1 MSEDHPQ
8 DSHNRKSSHNQHRRT
23 FLKASA
29 LTGALSLN
37 NGLAASPEASE
48 RSGNRK
54 LRIGALCVGDFS
66 FWSYTWG
73 DILSPHGVTVNRE
86 ALGTGILD
94 MEITHV
100 WDVDKAKAR
109 EFAEKVGAEPVDRYD
124 GMLGKVD
131 GVAFGGFYEVPWQ
144 HILARPY
151 IEAGIPTYLSRPF
164 AYSLRDIDEILD
176 CAAKHGTP
184 IMATD
189 IYEHLYG
196 VTTLKKRASTI
207 GEIQCVHSTCL
218 THEYAALFHTP
229 YMLQAIFGQD
239 IGKVAVVTDDPNR
252 SSYLSGT
259 YLFNGGSQQKP
270 FLCMSTMTPNGD
282 LYSID
287 VTGSEG
293 TESSRLPQ
301 FAEWRDDLLVHHTPM
316 LVAMQKT
323 FEGNNHEPLDT
334 IRKKNELFLTG
345 FYSAVE
351 RGGAP
356 VDVGTVPPNWR
367 ATPAQPDWIDSAILR
382 RQ

>member
-1 MSEDHPQ
+1 M
-8 DSHNRKSSHNQHRRT
+8 
-23 FLKASA
+23 FLKTSA
-29 LTGALSLN
+29 LAGALALN

-48 RSGNRK
+48 RSGNSK

-66 FWSYTWG
+66 FWSYSWG
-73 DILSPHGVTVNRE
+73 DILSPRGVAVNRE
-86 ALGTGILD
+86 ALGTGLLD

-109 EFAEKVGAEPVDRYD
+109 EFADKVGAEPVDRYD
-124 GMLGKVD
+124 GMVGKVD

-164 AYSLRDIDEILD
+164 AYSLRDIEDILD

-196 VTTLKKRASTI
+196 VTTLKKRIRTI

-229 YMLQAIFGQD
+229 YMLQAIFGHD
-239 IGKVAVVTDDPNR
+239 VGKVAVVTDDPN
-252 SSYLSGT
+252 SSTYLMGT
-259 YLFNGGSQQKP
+259 YLFNGDPEQKP
-270 FLCMSTMTPNGD
+270 FLCTSTMTPDGD
-282 LYSID
+282 LYSMD

-293 TESSRLPQ
+293 IESSRLPQ

-323 FEGNNHEPLDT
+323 FEGTMYEPLDN
-334 IRKKNELFLTG
+334 IRKKNEIFLTG

-351 RGGAP
+351 RSGAP
-356 VDVGTVPPNWR
+356 VDVGTVPPDWR
-367 ATPAQPDWIDSAILR
+367 AVPARPDWIDPALLK